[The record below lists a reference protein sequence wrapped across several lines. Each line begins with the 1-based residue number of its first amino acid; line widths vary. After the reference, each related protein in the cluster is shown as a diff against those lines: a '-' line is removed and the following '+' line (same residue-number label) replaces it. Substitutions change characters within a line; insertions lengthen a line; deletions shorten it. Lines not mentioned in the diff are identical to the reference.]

1 MYYKRFDQL
10 ATRLYIFSLTNDE
23 DRRVARYIKAR
34 YDQCMIENKIQTY
47 KDLEKSSNTK
57 KLIYRW
63 ILFIILG
70 IFALY
75 YITPLYVMIVT
86 SFKTM
91 EEIRQ
96 GNLFSLPSSLDLS
109 SWDVAWSGQ
118 GFSAGDVYLKTYFW
132 NSVKLVVPGVI
143 ISTILGA
150 INGYALTKWRF
161 KGDSYIF
168 LLFLFGT
175 FIPYQA
181 ILLPMSRTLGF
192 LGISNSIYGLILY
205 LEKNPEFL
213 TYHQYTFNPDEL
225 FFQTAFLTFPRG
237 ALLRLVLRGALSLPL
252 RSGFKL

>member
-1 MYYKRFDQL
+1 M
-10 ATRLYIFSLTNDE
+10 T
-23 DRRVARYIKAR
+23 
-34 YDQCMIENKIQTY
+34 ENNIQTY
-47 KDLEKSSNTK
+47 KELEKSSNTK

-63 ILFIILG
+63 VLFIILG

-96 GNLFSLPSSLDLS
+96 GNLFSLPGSLNLK
-109 SWDVAWSGQ
+109 SWDVAWNGQ

-132 NSVKLVVPGVI
+132 NSVKLVVPAVI

-192 LGISNSIYGLILY
+192 MGISNSIYGLILV
-205 LEKNPEFL
+205 
-213 TYHQYTFNPDEL
+213 H
-225 FFQTAFLTFPRG
+225 
-237 ALLRLVLRGALSLPL
+237 VV
-252 RSGFKL
+252 

>member
-1 MYYKRFDQL
+1 M
-10 ATRLYIFSLTNDE
+10 T
-23 DRRVARYIKAR
+23 
-34 YDQCMIENKIQTY
+34 ENNTQTY

-57 KLIYRW
+57 KTIYRW
-63 ILFIILG
+63 ILFIVLG

-96 GNLFSLPSSLDLS
+96 GNLFAFPNSINLE
-109 SWDVAWSGQ
+109 SWDIAWNGQ

-132 NSVKLVVPGVI
+132 NSIKLVVPAVI
-143 ISTILGA
+143 ISTIMGA

-161 KGDSYIF
+161 KGDSLIF

-181 ILLPMSRTLGF
+181 ILLPMSRTLGSM
-192 LGISNSIYGLILY
+192 GISNSIYGLILVHVIY
-205 LEKNPEFL
+205 GLC
-213 TYHQYTFNPDEL
+213 
-225 FFQTAFLTFPRG
+225 
-237 ALLRLVLRGALSLPL
+237 LSLIHI
-252 RSGFKL
+252 